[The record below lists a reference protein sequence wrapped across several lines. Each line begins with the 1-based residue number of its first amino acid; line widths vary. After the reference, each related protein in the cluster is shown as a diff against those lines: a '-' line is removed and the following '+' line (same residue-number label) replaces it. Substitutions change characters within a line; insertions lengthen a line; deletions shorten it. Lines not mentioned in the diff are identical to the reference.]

1 MKKTL
6 KLFSIIISIC
16 ILTSCV
22 RVNIILDDKD
32 LNVSKDVNVE
42 STIQDT
48 SYETETYETP
58 TVAMKEDLK
67 EEDNNNKTTNE
78 KYELSD
84 AGMKINSANKK
95 ILSSLEKIDN
105 ENIVFSNA
113 GIQSVLKMAELAAAN
128 DTKKEILDVN
138 GNFDKNLNSEAVN
151 IYNFMTVNEI
161 QQDVKAKKE
170 YIEALKNNKNIKAD
184 LYEIHKYEGI
194 DYVVNDINERIK
206 KETNGQIENG
216 IDPNEYKNKDF
227 VAQLGNVIHFL
238 GTWDKVTKEEP
249 YKLKN
254 VYFKNK
260 LGEEVATDFV
270 VINQNDGR
278 LVENNDIIGLTLDY
292 KEEDNRY
299 KFLIF
304 VPKDEKNFNVD
315 NINVE
320 NINYF
325 TGMQYR
331 LNAKFPKFEFN
342 KDMDLTKIIKSLGI
356 ERLFSS
362 FNADLSEGFDFNKD
376 ILNVYADYLKQ
387 KAVIRVDEVG
397 TEASALTTIG
407 MFKTTAMKE
416 PRKVKVRKVDITF
429 NRPFYFMIYDRNE
442 NMPLF
447 IGKINELKDNGKE
460 VLDEDKNLLTII
472 DEVIEEERY

>member
-1 MKKTL
+1 MRNRFKIVCVIL
-6 KLFSIIISIC
+6 SVCFLSSC
-16 ILTSCV
+16 IQI
-22 RVNIILDDKD
+22 RFVNDDEND
-32 LNVSKDVNVE
+32 NIVN
-42 STIQDT
+42 DT

-58 TVAMKEDLK
+58 TVTFRVD
-67 EEDNNNKTTNE
+67 TNE
-78 KYELSD
+78 EENRNVEHYDLSEP
-84 AGMKINSANKK
+84 GMKINKANKK
-95 ILSSLEKIDN
+95 ILSSLEKEIKDN
-105 ENIVFSNA
+105 IIFSNS
-113 GIQSVLKMAELAAAN
+113 GIQSVLKMAEFAAAG

-138 GNFDKNLNSEAVN
+138 GSFDKNLNSEAVN

-170 YIEALKNNKNIKAD
+170 YIEALQNDKNIKAD

-216 IDPNEYKNKDF
+216 IDPNEYKDKDF
-227 VAQLGNVIHFL
+227 VMQLGNVIHFL

-254 VYFKNK
+254 IYFKNK
-260 LGEEVATDFV
+260 SGEEVATDFV

-299 KFLIF
+299 KFLVF
-304 VPKDEKNFNVD
+304 LPKDENNFNVD

-331 LNAKFPKFEFN
+331 LDVKFPKFEFDS
-342 KDMDLTKIIKSLGI
+342 DMDLTAIIKSLGI
-356 ERLFSS
+356 ESLFSKS
-362 FNADLSEGFDFNKD
+362 NADLSEGFEFDKN
-376 ILNVYADYLKQ
+376 ILNVYASYLKQ

-407 MFKTTAMKE
+407 LLGTTAMRE
-416 PRKVKVRKVDITF
+416 PRKVKVRIVELTF
-429 NRPFYFMIYDRNE
+429 NRPFYYMIYDRNE
-442 NMPLF
+442 DMPLF
-447 IGKINELKDNGKE
+447 IGKINELKSNGNE
-460 VLDEDKNLLTII
+460 VLDEDKNLPTIV
-472 DEVIEEERY
+472 DEIIEVEQY

>member
-1 MKKTL
+1 MNNKT
-6 KLFSIIISIC
+6 KLVLFCVVIC
-16 ILTSCV
+16 ILTSCI

-32 LNVSKDVNVE
+32 LNAS
-42 STIQDT
+42 
-48 SYETETYETP
+48 ETYETP
-58 TVAMKEDLK
+58 TVAMKEDIK
-67 EEDNNNKTTNE
+67 EEIIKNE
-78 KYELSD
+78 NANDKYELSD

-95 ILSSLEKIDN
+95 ILSSLEKTED

-113 GIQSVLKMAELAAAN
+113 GIQSVLKMAEFAAAG

-170 YIEALKNNKNIKAD
+170 YIEALQNDKNIKAD

-216 IDPNEYKNKDF
+216 IDPIEYKNKDF
-227 VAQLGNVIHFL
+227 VMQLGNVIHFL

-254 VYFKNK
+254 IYFKNK
-260 LGEEVATDFV
+260 SGEEVATDFV

-299 KFLIF
+299 KFLVF
-304 VPKDEKNFNVD
+304 LPKDENNFNVD

-331 LNAKFPKFEFN
+331 LDAKFPKFEFN
-342 KDMDLTKIIKSLGI
+342 KDMDLTKIIESLGI
-356 ERLFSS
+356 ERLFSN

-376 ILNVYADYLKQ
+376 ILNVYASYLKQ
-387 KAVIRVDEVG
+387 KSVIRVDEVG

-407 MFKTTAMKE
+407 MFKTTAMME
-416 PRKVKVRKVDITF
+416 PRKVKVRKVDLTF

-460 VLDEDKNLLTII
+460 VLSEDKNLPTII
-472 DEVIEEERY
+472 DEIIEEEQY

>member
-1 MKKTL
+1 MNNKI
-6 KLFSIIISIC
+6 KLVLFCVVIC
-16 ILTSCV
+16 ILTSCI

-32 LNVSKDVNVE
+32 LYDSKNVNGE

-58 TVAMKEDLK
+58 TVAMKEDIK
-67 EEDNNNKTTNE
+67 EENTNE

-95 ILSSLEKIDN
+95 ILSSLEKL
-105 ENIVFSNA
+105 EKGNIVFSNA
-113 GIQSVLKMAELAAAN
+113 GIQAVLKMAELAAVG
-128 DTKKEILDVN
+128 DTKKEITDVN
-138 GNFDKNLNSEAVN
+138 GSFDKNLNSKAVN
-151 IYNFMTVNEI
+151 IYNYMTVNEM
-161 QQDVKAKKE
+161 QNDVKAKKE
-170 YIEALKNNKNIKAD
+170 YIEALQNDKNIKAD

-227 VAQLGNVIHFL
+227 VMQLGNVIHFL

-249 YKLKN
+249 YRLKN
-254 VYFKNK
+254 IYFKNK
-260 LGEEVATDFV
+260 SGEEVATDFV

-292 KEEDNRY
+292 KEESKRY

-304 VPKDEKNFNVD
+304 LPKDEKNFNID
-315 NINVE
+315 SINAE
-320 NINYF
+320 SINYF

-331 LNAKFPKFEFN
+331 LNAKFPKFEFDN
-342 KDMDLTKIIKSLGI
+342 DMNLTSIIEALGI
-356 ERLFSS
+356 KDLFSKQY
-362 FNADLSEGFDFNKD
+362 ADLSNGFDYDKN
-376 ILNVYADYLKQ
+376 ILNVYASSINQ
-387 KAVIRVDEVG
+387 KSVIRVDEIG
-397 TEASALTTIG
+397 TEASALTTID
-407 MFKTTAMKE
+407 MMKTTAARE
-416 PRKVKVRKVDITF
+416 PRKVKVRKVDLTF

-442 NMPLF
+442 DMPLF
-447 IGKINELKDNGKE
+447 IGKINELEDNGKE
-460 VLDEDKNLLTII
+460 VLEEDKNIPTII
-472 DEVIEEERY
+472 DEVIEEEQY